1 MTDTLLFEYSKFLE
15 QEDNSIDSKKQIQ
28 IEKTQPN
35 NSINENELINGN
47 EMSIINATKNKFK
60 LKQKLY
66 NSNKIGGKSTNNK
79 TQNIFLN
86 QKRKRPENNKK
97 KGRIPKEEKEKG
109 ATGNHTKDEYDN
121 MKRKII
127 TDCVTQVHTYINNS
141 IKEEYKIKFYK
152 PTITPQMK
160 TKNDNDVKELSKK
173 SIQDIYL
180 CSKPKRCISDY
191 ALKIEKDIK
200 DIKNREKE
208 NIYKTI
214 KKLNIIFLKE
224 LKVFLVMYL
233 NDDIY
238 LKLDDGN
245 SLRLKG
251 FNTFKCKFK
260 DIDPSKRDKN
270 KNKLLN
276 LFLSNKN
283 G

>member
-1 MTDTLLFEYSKFLE
+1 MTGTSLFEYTIFLE
-15 QEDNSIDSKKQIQ
+15 QEDNSIESQKQIQ
-28 IEKTQPN
+28 IEKTQAN
-35 NSINENELINGN
+35 NSINENELFNDIDT
-47 EMSIINATKNKFK
+47 SIINTSKNKEFK
-60 LKQKLY
+60 LEQKLY
-66 NSNKIGGKSTNNK
+66 NPNKIGDKSTNNK

-86 QKRKRPENNKK
+86 QKTKRFENNKK
-97 KGRIPKEEKEKG
+97 NGRISKKEKEMG
-109 ATGNHTKDEYDN
+109 VTGNHTKDEYDN
-121 MKRKII
+121 MKRKVI
-127 TDCVTQVHTYINNS
+127 TDCVTQIHTYINNS

-180 CSKPKRCISDY
+180 CSKPKRCIPDY
-191 ALKIEKDIK
+191 AKKIAKDIK

-238 LKLDDGN
+238 LKLNDGN

-251 FNTFKCKFK
+251 FKTFKCKFK
-260 DIDPSKRDKN
+260 DIDPLKKGKN
-270 KNKLLN
+270 RNKLLN
-276 LFLSNKN
+276 LFLNN
-283 G
+283 